1 MISLE
6 QGVQLVW
13 HAFQDMLGGEIYV
26 KKIPSM
32 KITDIAKVIAPK
44 ANHKIIGIR
53 PGEKLHEQMI
63 STDDSYFTYEYP
75 DYYKILPMINEW
87 GEDNLRIKKGKKV
100 QEGFVYTSDNNKEWM
115 TKTEL
120 KKWID
125 INKNYIGR
133 F

>member
-1 MISLE
+1 MGRFFLE
-6 QGVQLVW
+6 QLPGSNELPFHNVISIPRLFAQK
-13 HAFQDMLGGEIYV
+13 V
-26 KKIPSM
+26 KSKPSFFMDWVCCIHFTKI
-32 KITDIAKVIAPK
+32 
-44 ANHKIIGIR
+44 
-53 PGEKLHEQMI
+53 
-63 STDDSYFTYEYP
+63 
-75 DYYKILPMINEW
+75 YYKILPMINEW

-100 QEGFVYTSDNNKEWM
+100 QEGFVYSSDNNKEWM